1 MNLAVALLRMA
12 PNRFESNFKKI
23 FSGLT
28 NSENTEIIK
37 NSLKALYFLVIKNGK
52 IINMSNFVKNGD
64 LSEVEIP
71 EPCKK
76 PLKSSNFRT
85 REAKV
90 KSYNKPDNQVAIK
103 TDDNKILEKTCVD
116 EEVC

>member
-28 NSENTEIIK
+28 NSENPEIIK

-52 IINMSNFVKNGD
+52 IINMNNFVKNGD
-64 LSEVEIP
+64 LS
-71 EPCKK
+71 
-76 PLKSSNFRT
+76 
-85 REAKV
+85 
-90 KSYNKPDNQVAIK
+90 
-103 TDDNKILEKTCVD
+103 
-116 EEVC
+116 